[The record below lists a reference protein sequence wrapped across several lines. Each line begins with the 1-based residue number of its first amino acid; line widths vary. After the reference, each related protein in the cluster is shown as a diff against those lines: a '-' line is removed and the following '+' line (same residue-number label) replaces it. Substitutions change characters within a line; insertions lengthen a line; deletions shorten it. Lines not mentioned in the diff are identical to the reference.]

1 MTCQDVRDR
10 LSAWRDGEAAGMA
23 GLSTDERVAVG
34 RHLDECVSCQE
45 VLAGLDRS
53 ASSVRELPAPA
64 APRTVTQRALA
75 LGRQHARD
83 MSAGQEVLATRIS
96 SVAARPAI
104 QAARAAAP
112 SLAPAP
118 MALRSSK
125 RRSPLRLALL
135 VGLGLI
141 ALGLL
146 AFALGLRF

>member
-1 MTCQDVRDR
+1 VTCQDVRDR
-10 LSAWRDGEAAGMA
+10 LSVWRDGEAAGRA
-23 GLSTDERVAVG
+23 GLSPDERASVG

-83 MSAGQEVLATRIS
+83 MPAEQEVLVTRTGS
-96 SVAARPAI
+96 FAARPAI
-104 QAARAAAP
+104 QAASAAAP
-112 SLAPAP
+112 SPAP
-118 MALRSSK
+118 VPMELRSSK
-125 RRSPLRLALL
+125 RPSRFRVVLFI
-135 VGLGLI
+135 GLGLL

-146 AFALGLRF
+146 AFALGFRF